1 MIKIL
6 GIDTSCDDTCASVLT
21 DNCVLSSMAA
31 SQIKLH
37 QPYGGVFPTV
47 AKLAHQQNLPAT
59 CETALKRAGV
69 TIADLAAVAVTA
81 GPGLAP
87 ALEVGITFAKNFAT
101 THHLPL
107 LAINHLEGHLLS
119 PLLNNRHHLP
129 NHPEPTNC
137 LGLVISGGH
146 TQLMRLEKIGKYQ
159 LLGET
164 LDDAIGECLDKI
176 GRLLS
181 LGYPAGPAI
190 ELLAREGNSNAYHFP
205 LPLTSRQDY
214 DLSFSGLKTFAKN
227 LIDSLKQQYPN
238 GLSKTQLQ
246 DLAASCQQGVFA
258 HLLYKVKKLLTKED
272 LGKTIFVG
280 GGVAANI
287 YGRGQLRSLSKQFGK
302 TPIYPYHRRFCGD
315 NAAMIALVA
324 YYQLQAGLCPQRLAS
339 IERQPNWQL
348 TSWN

>member
-1 MIKIL
+1 MMKIL
-6 GIDTSCDDTCASVLT
+6 GIDTSCDDTCASVLA
-21 DNCVLSSMAA
+21 DNCVLSSIAA

-69 TIADLAAVAVTA
+69 SMADLAGIAVTA

-87 ALEVGITFAKNFAT
+87 ALEVGIAFAKSLASQ
-101 THHLPL
+101 HHLPL

-119 PLLNNRHHLP
+119 PLLNNRHQLP
-129 NHPEPTNC
+129 NHPQPKNS
-137 LGLVISGGH
+137 LGIIISGGH
-146 TQLMRLEKIGKYQ
+146 TQLMRLEQIGKYQ

-190 ELLAREGNSNAYHFP
+190 ELLAKTGDPQTYQFP

-227 LIDSLKQQYPN
+227 LIDNLSQQSPN

-246 DLAASCQQGVFA
+246 DLAASCQRGVFA
-258 HLLYKVKKLLTKED
+258 HLLYKIKKLLAKENF
-272 LGKTIFVG
+272 TPVIYVG

-287 YGRGQLRSLSKQFGK
+287 YARAQLRALAKQFGK
-302 TPIYPYHRRFCGD
+302 TTIYPYHRRFCGD

-324 YYQLQAGLCPQRLAS
+324 YYQLQAGLCPQKLAS